1 MLPSE
6 IARNA
11 NSGETRIFE
20 AIRDSKNSDGWCCL
34 HSVGIA
40 RHKRKQY
47 AECDFVLI
55 TEAGVFCLEVKG
67 GEVTRKDGTWEIG
80 WPGASYN
87 SKEGP
92 FKQSQSSMQ
101 ALIRELK
108 VSRGDAFKAKVLF
121 GWGVVFPDI
130 EFDEQDPEWD
140 LDVVYGRR
148 DCSKPFSDY
157 VDRLASYTRDNEQN
171 LGRSFPLNIDL
182 TTRLSIVDE
191 FRHDF
196 ALVPLLADILSESRK
211 ELIRLSDDQFNVLK
225 YALNPANRRSLCP
238 GGAGTGKTLLATE
251 AARRIGARR
260 KKTLFLCFNRL
271 LADQLAR
278 APDIDHGFVSIRSLH
293 TFMRD
298 EIVAAGLEHELA
310 ERQRQSA
317 NQDEYF
323 NKSIPELFETALL
336 DGSPGCELVQYDVL
350 IVDEGQDILHSPVI
364 DALGLVLEGGWDGG
378 QWMVFFDPD
387 LQSEVYGRF
396 EESVLRNLAAQNA
409 VVLPLDEN
417 FRNPEPIVKEMVRL
431 TGIKEPICRR
441 NLPVRMEYLTFAD
454 ADEEG
459 QQLKGLVDEIISAGV
474 RPNDICVLSAL
485 RKDDSC
491 IQRNKSHLGITVTY
505 LEKAMPASFAPGSVL
520 AASIS
525 GFKGL
530 EAEVVILTDMPE
542 LSTGD
547 SEWERSMWYVGMTR
561 CTTKLFAIVKPGFL
575 DKRFAD

>member
-6 IARNA
+6 IAKDA
-11 NSGETRIFE
+11 NSGEARIFE
-20 AIRDSKNSDGWCCL
+20 AIRDSKNSDGWYCL

-55 TEAGVFCLEVKG
+55 TDAGVFCLEVKG
-67 GEVTRKDGTWEIG
+67 GEVTRKDGTWVIG
-80 WPGASYN
+80 WPGKSYN

-92 FKQSQSSMQ
+92 FKQSQSAMQ
-101 ALIRELK
+101 ALIKELK
-108 VSRGDAFKAKVLF
+108 AVRGDAFKRRVLF

-140 LDVVYGRR
+140 LNVVYDSR
-148 DCSKPFSDY
+148 DSSIPFADY
-157 VDRLASYTRDNEQN
+157 IQRLAKYTKGHEKK
-171 LGRSFPLNIDL
+171 LGRQFPSKLDN

-196 ALVPLLADILSESRK
+196 ALVPLLGDILSESRK
-211 ELIRLSDDQFNVLK
+211 ELIRLSDDQFRVLK

-238 GGAGTGKTLLATE
+238 GGAGTGKTLIASE
-251 AARRIGARR
+251 AARRIGARG

-271 LADQLAR
+271 LADHLAR

-293 TFMRD
+293 RFMRD

-323 NKSIPELFETALL
+323 SKLMPELFEMALL
-336 DGSPGCELVQYDVL
+336 DRSPGHEFKLYDVL

-396 EESVLRNLAAQNA
+396 DESVLRNLAAQNA
-409 VVLPLDEN
+409 VLLPLDEN
-417 FRNPEPIVKEMVRL
+417 FRNPEQIVKEMVRL
-431 TGIKEPICRR
+431 TGIEKPICRR
-441 NLPVRMEYLTFAD
+441 NLPVRMEYLTFED
-454 ADEEG
+454 PDEEG
-459 QQLKGLVDEIISAGV
+459 QQLKGLVEEIISAGV
-474 RPNDICVLSAL
+474 RPNDICALSAL

-491 IQRNKSHLGITVTY
+491 IQRNRSILGITVTY
-505 LEKAMPASFAPGSVL
+505 LEKGLPATVAPGSVL
-520 AASIS
+520 AASVS

-542 LSTGD
+542 LSASS

-561 CTTKLFAIVKPGFL
+561 CTTKLFAIVRSEFL
-575 DKRFAD
+575 EKRFAD